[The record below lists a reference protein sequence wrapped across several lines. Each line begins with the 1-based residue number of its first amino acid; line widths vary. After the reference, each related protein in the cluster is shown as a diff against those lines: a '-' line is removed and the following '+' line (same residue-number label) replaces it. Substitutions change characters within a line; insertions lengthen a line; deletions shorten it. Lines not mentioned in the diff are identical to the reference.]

1 VIDPLLAFAAIASA
15 VAAVSLVAL
24 VLPPTRRLGPRV
36 RPYSIGA
43 RTALGGSADVSA
55 VAHGGTSTVIKGVF
69 GPLVGGLARRLSR
82 VIDQGG
88 DEELALKLRQ
98 AHLFPEVPESA
109 RLGAYRTRQLTT
121 LTLWFGGATGA
132 ALILGISTAQ
142 GLAVISS
149 GLVIGATRQRGRLD
163 RAIEERQIRMRIE
176 IYTVNQLLA
185 VRARA
190 GGGVVQAVGQLVAR
204 GHGEVVS
211 ELREALR
218 LHRAGMRASQAF
230 QKVAELTPEPF
241 CARTYSLL
249 AVAEDRGVDLAEGL
263 LSLAEDVREARRSAI
278 KRTATKRRAAMLIPT
293 IAILAPVMLIFVAA
307 PLPRL
312 VLGWQ

>member
-1 VIDPLLAFAAIASA
+1 MIDPLLALAAIASA
-15 VAAVSLVAL
+15 VAVIGLVSVI
-24 VLPPTRRLGPRV
+24 LPPTRRLGPRV
-36 RPYSIGA
+36 RPYAIGA

-55 VAHGGTSTVIKGVF
+55 VADGGTGTVIKGVL
-69 GPLVGGLARRLSR
+69 GPLVGGFARRLSR

-98 AHLFPEVPESA
+98 ANLFPGLGASD
-109 RLGAYRTRQLTT
+109 RLGAYRTRQLAT
-121 LTLWFGGATGA
+121 LAAWFGTAMAVSFLVG
-132 ALILGISTAQ
+132 LSTAQ
-142 GLAVISS
+142 GLAVVTA
-149 GLVIGATRQRGRLD
+149 GVIIGSTRQRGRLD
-163 RAIEERQIRMRIE
+163 RAIDERQTRMRIE

-190 GGGVVQAVGQLVAR
+190 GGGVVQAVGQLTVR

-218 LHRAGMRASQAF
+218 LHRAGLRASEAF
-230 QKVAELTPEPF
+230 HKIAELTPEPF

-249 AVAEDRGVDLAEGL
+249 SVAEDRGVDLAEGL
-263 LSLAEDVREARRSAI
+263 LSLAEDVREARRAAI

>member
-1 VIDPLLAFAAIASA
+1 VIDPLLALASIASA
-15 VAAVSLVAL
+15 VAVVGLVA
-24 VLPPTRRLGPRV
+24 VILPPTRKLGPRV

-55 VAHGGTSTVIKGVF
+55 VASGGTGTAIKGVF
-69 GPLVGGLARRLSR
+69 GPLVGGAARRLSR

-88 DEELALKLRQ
+88 DEELALKLKH
-98 AHLFPEVPESA
+98 ANLFSDVAESE
-109 RLGAYRTRQLTT
+109 RLGAYRSRQL
-121 LTLWFGGATGA
+121 LTIVAWFGGAIAA
-132 ALILGISTAQ
+132 ALLLQLSTAQ
-142 GLAVISS
+142 GLAIVVS

-163 RAIEERQIRMRIE
+163 RAIEDRQNRMRIE

-190 GGGVVQAVGQLVAR
+190 GGGVVQAVSQLVAR
-204 GHGEVVS
+204 GHGEVVT

-218 LHRAGMRASQAF
+218 LHRAGLRASQAF
-230 QKVAELTPEPF
+230 RKIAELTPEPF

-249 AVAEDRGVDLAEGL
+249 SIAEDRGVDLAEGL

-293 IAILAPVMLIFVAA
+293 IAILAPVMLLFVAA